1 MHLTLEQNSLSDL
14 VEPILD
20 DIIPDEIIPEEI
32 IPEDNE
38 QKQYWRT
45 AADWDMDNW
54 PDGFGRINKGLYAK
68 DLSIQLPVD
77 NPGTAVIEAETKKGR
92 IDLKIVDEKG
102 NICFNK
108 EDMGSDKYEVFL
120 DHAGNYLIIINAE
133 CHTGSFNINML
144 REKE

>member
-1 MHLTLEQNSLSDL
+1 MQNSLSDL

-20 DIIPDEIIPEEI
+20 DIIPDEIIPDEI
-32 IPEDNE
+32 IPEDND

-45 AADWDMDNW
+45 ADDWDMDNW

-102 NICFNK
+102 NTCFNK
-108 EDMGSDKYEVFL
+108 ENMGSDKYEVFFN
-120 DHAGNYLIIINAE
+120 HAGNYLIIINAE
-133 CHTGSFNINML
+133 CHTGSFNISMSG
-144 REKE
+144 EKE

>member
-1 MHLTLEQNSLSDL
+1 MQNSLNDL

-20 DIIPDEIIPEEI
+20 DIIPDEIIPDEI
-32 IPEDNE
+32 IPEDND

-45 AADWDMDNW
+45 ADDWDMDNW

-77 NPGTAVIEAETKKGR
+77 NPGTAVIETETKKGR